1 MRGPARISF
10 RLVAPFRAALG
21 RFAFALLVMAS
32 IGLMVTSRF
41 DLLALDRARGL
52 LLDVVTPFYE
62 ALSRPA
68 DTIAGTL
75 ADIRRFWQLRTENER
90 LREEVQRLERWHEVA
105 RKLDSENEALRGLLG
120 YPADSEIKSITGR
133 VIADHGGAFVRSVLV
148 SVGSDNGVIRG
159 QPAVTGEGLAGRVTD
174 VGDRSARILLITDLN
189 SRIPVMI
196 ESTRERAVLAG
207 DNSNEPRLI
216 YLRQGASVSP
226 GDRVV
231 TSGHGNTW
239 PPGMPVG
246 VVTGNGDR
254 GVLVQPYVDWS
265 RLEFIRLL
273 DLNLGG
279 ILTAPPPSA
288 APARS
293 RTAR

>member
-1 MRGPARISF
+1 
-10 RLVAPFRAALG
+10 
-21 RFAFALLVMAS
+21 
-32 IGLMVTSRF
+32 
-41 DLLALDRARGL
+41 
-52 LLDVVTPFYE
+52 
-62 ALSRPA
+62 
-68 DTIAGTL
+68 
-75 ADIRRFWQLRTENER
+75 
-90 LREEVQRLERWHEVA
+90 
-105 RKLDSENEALRGLLG
+105 
-120 YPADSEIKSITGR
+120 
-133 VIADHGGAFVRSVLV
+133 
-148 SVGSDNGVIRG
+148 
-159 QPAVTGEGLAGRVTD
+159 VTD

-246 VVTGNGDR
+246 VVTAIGDR

-279 ILTAPPPSA
+279 ILTAPPPA
-288 APARS
+288 APAARS
-293 RTAR
+293 RAAR

>member
-10 RLVAPFRAALG
+10 RLAAPFRAALG

-41 DLLALDRARGL
+41 DLLALDRARGVM
-52 LLDVVTPFYE
+52 LDIVTPFYQ

-105 RKLDSENEALRGLLG
+105 RKLDSENEALRSLLG
-120 YPADSEIKSITGR
+120 YPADSEVKSITGR

-279 ILTAPPPSA
+279 ILTAPPPA
-288 APARS
+288 ASTARS

>member
-1 MRGPARISF
+1 MRGSARISF
-10 RLVAPFRAALG
+10 RLAAPFRAALG
-21 RFAFALLVMAS
+21 RLAFAILVMVS

-41 DLLALDRARGL
+41 DLLGVDKARGV
-52 LLDVVTPFYE
+52 LLDAISPFYQ

-75 ADIRRFWQLRTENER
+75 TDLRRFWQLRTENER

-105 RKLDSENEALRGLLG
+105 RKLDSENEALRNLLG
-120 YPADSEIKSITGR
+120 YPVDSEVRSITGR

-148 SVGSDNGVIRG
+148 TAGSENGVVRG

-174 VGDRSARILLITDLN
+174 VGDRSARVLLITDLN

-196 ESTRERAVLAG
+196 ESTRERALLAG
-207 DNSNEPRLI
+207 DNTNEPRLI

-231 TSGHGNTW
+231 TSGHGSTW
-239 PPGMPVG
+239 PAGMPVG
-246 VVTGNGDR
+246 VVTANGDR

-279 ILTAPPPSA
+279 ILTAPPPALS
-288 APARS
+288 PRS
-293 RTAR
+293 RAAR